1 MELERVRWIVG
12 GRVQGVG
19 FRWYVARAAQPLPVS
34 GWVMN
39 LSDGRVEVVAA
50 GPAEALANLE
60 AAMRKG
66 PRAALVESVEKSHL
80 SGDVP
85 IPNTFEIR

>member
-1 MELERVRWIVG
+1 
-12 GRVQGVG
+12 
-19 FRWYVARAAQPLPVS
+19 
-34 GWVMN
+34 MN

-50 GPAEALANLE
+50 GPAEALASLE